1 MTASSFLS
9 VARERAVSTLRKL
22 DWVGPLV
29 ARFTLGVL
37 FVSTG
42 WGKVHSLDRVT
53 GFFLELGIPA
63 PAFHAH
69 LVSFVE
75 LLGGA
80 LLIVGL
86 CSRLAALPLVV
97 SMGVAIVTAQR
108 EQIHGLPDLFG
119 LVEWTY
125 LALLLWV
132 ALAGPGK
139 VSLDHLLFG
148 PARASEGRF
157 DFTRS
162 SLDSHQ
168 TT

>member
-1 MTASSFLS
+1 VTASSLLS

-29 ARFTLGVL
+29 ARVTLGVL

-53 GFFLELGIPA
+53 GFFFELGIPA

-69 LVSFVE
+69 LVSYVE

-80 LLIVGL
+80 LLIIGL

-108 EQIHGLPDLFG
+108 EQLHGLPDLFG

-125 LALLLWV
+125 LVLLLWV

-148 PARASEGRF
+148 PARARQGRF
-157 DFTRS
+157 DFTGS